1 MMLSRI
7 LQWIKDLPTTAK
19 ATIGLVGTVIPVI
32 LLLRADFRLGLVI
45 LSALLVVAALSYL
58 AHVVLAKNRPPVGFT
73 QEGGVRYRYPRHR
86 RWALAGIV
94 AIVFTCALL
103 LLLKPT
109 RGYFFAV
116 LTGSPAVPRAD
127 VLITGFEPK
136 SPSQVFEI
144 PNRLRD
150 GLEREL
156 RRQGFAGITVET
168 ISRPITSQQEAK
180 EIAEQSGGKV
190 VIWGWYDKF
199 GTTIK
204 FYIAEPQ
211 PSDEEALQLKPVAW
225 VTGANVDEDIS
236 FKIREQLPDDVNFLS
251 LFVIGNLYYLHNQ
264 YQRGHQAFDA
274 AMRDMSKESRFE
286 NESLLHFFN
295 ARSLA
300 AAGPQ
305 NAGDA
310 ICDYAMAIEMNP
322 RLAAAYNNLGVLI
335 ATFGTSMQEQE
346 GYDEDGQADLKV
358 KLPENIK
365 ACVDR
370 INPDFATDP
379 SGAFDAALELLPGS
393 AVIQYNSLAW
403 QWRSLGLEPDSTQ
416 DLDLV
421 RKLEGILRQ
430 DPSVPGAHI
439 MRAVLAFKDK
449 DEDFDD
455 WQSEVALRG
464 FSNASRLLPGSAELH
479 VNLGKV
485 YMRKGRY
492 AEARTE
498 FDRALQLAPRNVEAH
513 LAIAD
518 VAIRQGE
525 PQTALQHLAAAS
537 SARPEDATAVSM
549 AAVLKARVHFE
560 AGDMSAAIETLRAY
574 LSEHP
579 EPTPTPTAEETTA
592 EDDAAI
598 GDGEGEAAEGGSE
611 IPDVVIL
618 APNDNSLIHY
628 LLGLLYTSASDAA
641 SAKPHWDACDVP
653 AHQSDGEPAWEG
665 EARIKAHN
673 KNDTAVVSWMD
684 LLTLCYRESQD
695 PSKWGVAGTCLPQYT
710 KERLMKVFDIAQARI
725 THRLFYRVR
734 RESYYGLACPYVYTF
749 DEGSGR
755 WLFDTTIIYKLN
767 GADLEALQSRP
778 LERFDGKLIVRE
790 VEPEV
795 SHLDQIAVVVTDRR
809 GWSHTLRPQLKTL
822 VNADGQYLVLRRG
835 DEVNL
840 TFEGFGLIDRP
851 KSFRIEAKGYYVPL
865 K

>member
-1 MMLSRI
+1 MLSRI

-19 ATIGLVGTVIPVI
+19 ATIGLVGTIIPVV
-32 LLLRADFRLGLVI
+32 LLLRADFRLGSFV

-73 QEGGVRYRYPRHR
+73 QEGGGGYRYPRHR

-94 AIVFTCALL
+94 TIVFTCALL

-109 RGYFFAV
+109 RGYFFAA

-127 VLITGFEPK
+127 VIIAAFEPK
-136 SPSQVFEI
+136 SPSRVFEI
-144 PNRLRD
+144 PSRLRAN
-150 GLEREL
+150 LEREV
-156 RRQGFAGITVET
+156 RRQDLTGVTVET
-168 ISRPITSQQEAK
+168 LSQPVASQQEAK
-180 EIAEQSGGKV
+180 EIAEQGGSKV
-190 VIWGWYDKF
+190 VIWGWYDQY
-199 GTTIK
+199 GVTVN
-204 FYIAEPQ
+204 FYVAEPQ
-211 PSDEEALQLKPVAW
+211 PSAEEALRLREVSW
-225 VTGANVDEDIS
+225 TSGANADEDIS
-236 FKIREQLPDDVNFLS
+236 FKIREQLPDDVTFLS

-274 AMRDMSKESRFE
+274 AMRNMPKESRFE

-305 NAGDA
+305 NVESA
-310 ICDYAMAIEMNP
+310 ICDYAKAIEMNP
-322 RLAAAYNNLGVLI
+322 RLAAAYNNLGVLL
-335 ATFGTSMQEQE
+335 ATLGTDLEERQ
-346 GYDEDGQADLKV
+346 GYDDNGGELYAEFPKS
-358 KLPENIK
+358 IK

-370 INPDFATDP
+370 INPDFTSQP
-379 SGAFDAALELLPGS
+379 SVAFSAALELQPGS

-403 QWRSLGLEPDSTQ
+403 QWRSLGLADDSSQ

-430 DPSVPGAHI
+430 DPSIPGAHI

-464 FSNASRLLPGSAELH
+464 FSSASRLLPGSAELH

-485 YMRKGRY
+485 HMRKGRY
-492 AEARTE
+492 AEALPE

-513 LAIAD
+513 LAVAD
-518 VAIRQGE
+518 VALRQGDS
-525 PQTALQHLAAAS
+525 QTALQHLAAVNS
-537 SARPEDATAVSM
+537 DRPEDATAVYM
-549 AAVLKARVHFE
+549 TAVLKARIQFE
-560 AGDMSAAIETLRAY
+560 AGSIPAAIETLRAY

-579 EPTPTPTAEETTA
+579 KPTPTPTTEGTSTEEDAETEGVGGTT
-592 EDDAAI
+592 DF
-598 GDGEGEAAEGGSE
+598 
-611 IPDVVIL
+611 VIL
-618 APNDNSLIHY
+618 APNNNSLIHY

-641 SAKPHWDACDVP
+641 SAEPHWDACHVP
-653 AHQSDGEPAWEG
+653 AQLPDGEPVWEG

-673 KNDTAVVSWMD
+673 RNDTAVVSWMD
-684 LLTLCYRESQD
+684 TLTLCYRESQD
-695 PSKWGVAGTCLPQYT
+695 PSEWGLAGACLPQYT

-734 RESYYGLACPYVYTF
+734 RETFGDLACPYVYTF
-749 DEGSGR
+749 DAGSGR

-767 GADLEALQSRP
+767 RAELEALQSRS
-778 LERFDGKLIVRE
+778 LERFDGRLIVRE

-795 SHLDQIAVVVTDRR
+795 SHLDQIAVVVTDHR
-809 GWSHTLRPQLKTL
+809 GRSHTLRPQLKAL
-822 VNADGQYLVLRRG
+822 INADGQYFVLRQG
-835 DEVNL
+835 DEVHL
-840 TFEGFGLIDRP
+840 TFEGFELIDRP
-851 KSFRIEAKGYYVPL
+851 VSFRVEAKGYYVPL